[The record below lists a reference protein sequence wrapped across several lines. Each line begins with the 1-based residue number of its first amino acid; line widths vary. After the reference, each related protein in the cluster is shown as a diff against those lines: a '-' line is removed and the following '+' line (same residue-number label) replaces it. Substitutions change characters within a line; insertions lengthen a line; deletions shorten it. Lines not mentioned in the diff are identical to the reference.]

1 MGALKRAVRYTRRPY
16 GRNTLASAATLAR
29 YSGESTVAFAFT
41 FVSTVPL
48 IPIDALT
55 RA

>member
-1 MGALKRAVRYTRRPY
+1 MPY
-16 GRNTLASAATLAR
+16 GRKTSASAATFAR
-29 YSGESTVAFAFT
+29 YSGVSTLAFALT

-48 IPIDALT
+48 IPIEAFA

>member
-16 GRNTLASAATLAR
+16 GRNTSASAATLPR
-29 YSGESTVAFAFT
+29 YSGESAVAFAFT

-48 IPIDALT
+48 IPSEALA